1 MEDRRYYQHL
11 HLTHT
16 NTSNKRGKEADMSLS
31 LPGQTQGKNAHTVTE
46 TNYTNVE
53 GNRKVAQKTQQRTAL
68 DRGQGK
74 NPEA

>member
-1 MEDRRYYQHL
+1 
-11 HLTHT
+11 
-16 NTSNKRGKEADMSLS
+16 MSLS